1 VLVSDM
7 RSIPFWLHKEAA
19 AQQLLDGGQVT

>member
-1 VLVSDM
+1 M

-19 AQQLLDGGQVT
+19 AQRLLDGGQVT